1 MGRDKGNMRPRGRYF
16 GEVGRELRRLNRML
30 RRIAPAD
37 APTAPARLRPPAID
51 AALVR
56 AILAARRQ
64 RERAMGV
71 AIGEAAWTLLLE
83 AYAAHLEGR
92 RIATTGL
99 GAPSGLSRSTAHR
112 WVLWLVERGLLVR
125 RADPRDER
133 VGLIALTDECAGRLR
148 AYLAATLSIAGA
160 TP

>member
-1 MGRDKGNMRPRGRYF
+1 MGRDKGSMRPRGRYF

-30 RRIAPAD
+30 RRIAPSN
-37 APTAPARLRPPAID
+37 PGTARGRQAID
-51 AALVR
+51 APLVR

-64 RERAMGV
+64 RERAMGL

-99 GAPSGLSRSTAHR
+99 GASSGLSRSTAHR
-112 WVLWLVERGLLVR
+112 WVLWLVEQGLLVR
-125 RADPRDER
+125 RGDPRDER
-133 VGLIALTDECAGRLR
+133 VGLIALTEECAARLR
-148 AYLAATLSIAGA
+148 AYLASTLAVAGA
-160 TP
+160 AP

>member
-1 MGRDKGNMRPRGRYF
+1 MGRDKNIMRPRARHF
-16 GEVGRELRRLNRML
+16 GEVSRELRRMNRML
-30 RRIAPAD
+30 RRIAPAE
-37 APTAPARLRPPAID
+37 AAAGPARGRPPAID
-51 AALVR
+51 APVVR

-64 RERAMGV
+64 RDRAMGL
-71 AIGEAAWTLLLE
+71 AINEAAWTLLLE

-133 VGLIALTDECAGRLR
+133 VGLIVLTDECAARLR
-148 AYLAATLSIAGA
+148 AYLSASLSVAGA
-160 TP
+160 AP

>member
-1 MGRDKGNMRPRGRYF
+1 MGRDKGSMRPRGRYF

-30 RRIAPAD
+30 RQIAPTD
-37 APTAPARLRPPAID
+37 ASAAPARGRPPAID

-56 AILAARRQ
+56 AILAARR
-64 RERAMGV
+64 RRDRAMGV

-148 AYLAATLSIAGA
+148 AYLTATLAVAGV

>member
-16 GEVGRELRRLNRML
+16 GEVGRELRRMNRML
-30 RRIAPAD
+30 RRIAPAE
-37 APTAPARLRPPAID
+37 APAGLARGWPAID
-51 AALVR
+51 APLIR

-64 RERAMGV
+64 RDRAMGV

-133 VGLIALTDECAGRLR
+133 VGLIALSDECAGRLR
-148 AYLAATLSIAGA
+148 AYLAATFSVTGA
-160 TP
+160 AP

>member
-1 MGRDKGNMRPRGRYF
+1 MSRDKNSMRPGTRNLGA
-16 GEVGRELRRLNRML
+16 VTRELRRMNRML
-30 RRIAPAD
+30 RRIAPAEASA
-37 APTAPARLRPPAID
+37 APPRGRPAID
-51 AALVR
+51 APLIR

-64 RERAMGV
+64 RDRAMGL

-148 AYLAATLSIAGA
+148 TYLAATLRMSALV
-160 TP
+160 P